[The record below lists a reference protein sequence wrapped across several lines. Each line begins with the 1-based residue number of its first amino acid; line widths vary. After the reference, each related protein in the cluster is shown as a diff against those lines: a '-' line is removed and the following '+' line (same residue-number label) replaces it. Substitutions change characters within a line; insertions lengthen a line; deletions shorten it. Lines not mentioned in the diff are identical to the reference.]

1 MSIKFNSIF
10 AIMAFLIVA
19 LIVWNIF
26 LMKENTMLKSEVT
39 DLEEKFEYQQG
50 YIEILKYDLDIARDS
65 LRIDSIN

>member
-65 LRIDSIN
+65 IRINSIN